1 MAKDIRE
8 SLELKPVAEDEV
20 DQFNEL
26 LSYVFQFTEAD
37 LEESGFENKHE
48 LIKSKQPIL
57 NQSKVFGWFHDGQ
70 LISQIAIYP
79 CEVNIHG
86 TLYQMGGIT
95 GVGTYPEYANH
106 GLMKDLIH
114 LALETMRKNKQW
126 ISYLY
131 PYSIPYYRRKG
142 WEIMSDK
149 LTFKIRDTQLTKT
162 ADVPGSVERVPVDHD
177 DVLTVYAKFARKNH
191 GALIRSAFNWEEYW
205 RFENEEER
213 VAAVY
218 YNADGEPLGVLFY
231 WVAEEIFHVKEMFYL
246 NQEARNGLW
255 NFIVAHFSM
264 IYWVIGDTYKNEPLA
279 FLLEDS
285 QIKETIEPY
294 FMARIVDV
302 EKFLI
307 SYPFLRSTESFHFII
322 EDPIAEWNNGTFS
335 LTWDE
340 NEQLTI
346 SKEPIGKP
354 IYLDIQTLTCL
365 LMNYRRPSY
374 LSRIERLKTDKD
386 TLYKLEGIIP
396 DQEAYFSDYF

>member
-37 LEESGFENKHE
+37 LEESGFENKRE

-177 DVLTVYAKFARKNH
+177 DVLTVYAKFARENH

-386 TLYKLEGIIP
+386 LSLIHI
-396 DQEAYFSDYF
+396 